1 MRREILTIKE
11 AIAWIHSRQKFGS
24 RPGLERVQA
33 LLNKVDNPEKK
44 VPVIHIAGTNGKG
57 STVAYLRSLLIEAGV
72 TVGSFTSPYIE
83 EFNERIAIDAKPIS
97 NQDLVQLVEKF
108 QPLVEEL
115 DQQPEING
123 VTEFEILTAMML
135 DYFLTKE
142 VDVAVVEV
150 GLGGLLDSTNIVEPM
165 LTAITTIGYDHMDI
179 LGDTLNEIAF
189 QKAGIIKKNI
199 PVVTGKISKGPLI
212 EITEKAATETARM
225 YRYGKEYTV
234 NYLHPDPTWGELF
247 TFNDQAGKLSSLK
260 VPLLG
265 RHQVENAGVAIE
277 LFRLYCEQQRLPFDE
292 KTVQKGLANAQ
303 WPARMEKVSDEPLI
317 VMDGAHNSH
326 AMKRLVENVKKEF
339 RNYNVKVLF
348 SALET
353 KDIDQMLALLQGIP
367 NVRIYLTTFEYPKA
381 MDLARYDDR
390 ENNQFSVVSLWQFGL
405 GELLEDMAE
414 DDLLLI
420 TGSLYFVSEVR
431 QLLLNIG
438 GNDEKN

>member
-97 NQDLVQLVEKF
+97 DQDLIQLVEKF

-123 VTEFEILTAMML
+123 ITEFEILTAMML

-199 PVVTGKISKGPLI
+199 PVVTGKINKGSLI
-212 EITEKAATETARM
+212 EITEKAAAETSRM
-225 YRYGKEYTV
+225 YRYGKEYTI

-277 LFRLYCEQQRLPFDE
+277 LFRLYCEQQRLRFDE

-353 KDIDQMLALLQGIP
+353 KDIDQMLALLQEIP

-438 GNDEKN
+438 GSDEKN